1 MGLMFIVAK
10 DVGMGGAAWRKRDEN
25 ETNKMHVNKTKNK
38 S

>member
-25 ETNKMHVNKTKNK
+25 ETKCI
-38 S
+38 